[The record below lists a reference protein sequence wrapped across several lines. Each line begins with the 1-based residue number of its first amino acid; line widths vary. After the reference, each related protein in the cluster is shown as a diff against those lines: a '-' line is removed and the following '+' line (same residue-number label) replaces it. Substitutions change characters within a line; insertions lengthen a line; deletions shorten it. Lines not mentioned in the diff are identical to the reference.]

1 MIYSGD
7 TLVFERG
14 KCIGGGG
21 NGMVYDI
28 VCQPPSENHLVAK
41 FLKYSSGN
49 FEKKYT
55 RFKHEIRTVQLLSPR
70 YEGLLPIFDCHLP
83 DPIPSRLDPAWYVMP
98 FATQLKDRIFGH
110 NLNIKEKMKMAKDIG
125 QILSHIHSE
134 EYSHRDIKLG
144 NLLVYKGNVVLG
156 DFGLVSHQDYG
167 RLTVAHEWVG
177 PWNTIAPEMKREADK
192 IKDARPAD
200 VYSFAKL
207 IWIILT
213 EDEDCFDGQYSKEKV
228 FGLRC
233 DKFNVASIECIDQ
246 LLMESTNDDPAKRPT
261 IEGALYLIDQWEQ
274 VISDEDLLKQ
284 EKRSVAAE
292 DIRRTLKPKTS
303 TFIEFDA
310 ILDILE
316 KITDC
321 YTVTSNQFE
330 KLSPKVCQRSQV
342 FGTIEISDGRNTY
355 IFKPKEIKMEI
366 GKNEDIYYLL
376 EIQDITDQ
384 EIKIIEEEV
393 VRSEEVTV
401 LDTAATT
408 GEIPAPR
415 IVLHAEKNLEFKG
428 Y

>member
-1 MIYSGD
+1 MIYKGEK
-7 TLVFERG
+7 LIFGKGER
-14 KCIGGGG
+14 IGGGG
-21 NGMVYDI
+21 NGIVHEI
-28 VCQPPSENHLVAK
+28 VCKPPSNDHLVAK
-41 FLKYSSGN
+41 FLKYFGKN
-49 FEKKYT
+49 PEKKYE
-55 RFKHEIRTVQLLSPR
+55 RFKHEIQTVQLLSKR
-70 YEGLLPIFDCHLP
+70 YEGLLPIIDCHLP
-83 DPIPSRLDPAWYVMP
+83 DPTPKNNDPAWYVMP
-98 FATQLKDRIFGH
+98 YATRLKDHIFGH
-110 NLNIKEKMKMAKDIG
+110 QLNIKEKMKMAKDLG
-125 QILSHIHSE
+125 RILFHIHSDG
-134 EYSHRDIKLG
+134 YSHRDIKLD
-144 NLLVYKGNVVLG
+144 NLLVYKEKIVLS
-156 DFGLVSHQDYG
+156 DFGLVSHQDYD
-167 RLTVAHEWVG
+167 RLTEARESVG
-177 PWNTIAPEMKREADK
+177 PWNTIAPEMKREAYK

-213 EDEDCFDGQYSKEKV
+213 EDENCFDGQYLKEKV
-228 FGLRC
+228 FGLKC
-233 DKFNVASIECIDQ
+233 NKLNVASIECIDM
-246 LLMESTNDDPAKRPT
+246 LLTESTNDDPAKRPT
-261 IEGALYLIDQWEQ
+261 IDGALYLIDQWEQ

-316 KITDC
+316 KIIDC

-330 KLSPKVCQRSQV
+330 KLSPKVCQRSRV
-342 FGTIEISDGRNTY
+342 SGSIEISDGRNTY

-393 VRSEEVTV
+393 IRSEEVTV

-408 GEIPAPR
+408 GEIPAPK
-415 IVLHAEKNLEFKG
+415 IVLHAEKNMEFKG